1 MKRHLGIL
9 ALILVTIISGINNPL
24 IRYALHTMPVFLF
37 GFLRVG
43 IALLIIGPIA
53 LIERN
58 KRPAR
63 KRKIKRNDLILTI
76 IGSMLILCVANLAF
90 YIGIKQSTTINSS
103 IIELLHPVLFF
114 MISIEVLKEK
124 FNRKVFGGI
133 LLAFIGAAI
142 VVLGPM
148 LGIATATT
156 SPIGNL
162 ILFGAVAADVVAMA
176 ILKKVLKRVHVLD
189 VLVIGLLASTIFYA
203 VLALPQMSQL
213 TLLTRMDLLLPVL
226 YGSIMMGCIGYGLNY
241 FGLAATKGSDYSII
255 GYLTPVVATTV
266 AIAFFHESFT
276 PSLMVGGSVVF
287 IGLYLV
293 EARNLGLPHIHG
305 VKR

>member
-1 MKRHLGIL
+1 
-9 ALILVTIISGINNPL
+9 
-24 IRYALHTMPVFLF
+24 MPIYLF

-53 LIERN
+53 LFQRS

-63 KRKIKRNDLILTI
+63 KRKIKRNDLIMAI
-76 IGSMLILCVANLAF
+76 IGSMLILCVANMAF

-133 LLAFIGAAI
+133 LLAFVGAAI
-142 VVLGPM
+142 VVLSPM

-156 SPIGNL
+156 SPAGNL
-162 ILFGAVAADVVAMA
+162 ILFGAVVADVIAMA
-176 ILKKVLKRVHVLD
+176 ILKNVLKRVHVLD
-189 VLVIGLLASTIFYA
+189 VLAIGLLASTIFYA
-203 VLALPQMSQL
+203 ILAFPQMSQL
-213 TLLTRMDLLLPVL
+213 GLLSQMDILIPVL
-226 YGSIMMGCIGYGLNY
+226 YGAIVMGCIGYGLNY

-266 AIAFFHESFT
+266 AIAFFHETFT
-276 PSLMVGGSVVF
+276 PSLMVGGAVVF

-293 EARNLGLPHIHG
+293 EARNLGIPHIHG
-305 VKR
+305 LKR